1 MAPSVMP
8 ERRPSAWVVPRFSS
22 SLMMEYSMQG
32 SAITARPIHS
42 RRPARV
48 GGTVAM
54 MGPLRAGLDMSA
66 CSFC

>member
-1 MAPSVMP
+1 
-8 ERRPSAWVVPRFSS
+8 
-22 SLMMEYSMQG
+22 MMEYSMEG

-42 RRPARV
+42 RRRARV

-54 MGPLRAGLDMSA
+54 MGPLRAGIDMSA